1 MRLSIIIP
9 VLNEAETLAARLAA
23 LQAIRARGV
32 EVIVVDGGS
41 ADDSAGR
48 ATPVR
53 RVSRF
58 SRRPHCERVAA
69 SCVFASATE
78 AALRMPW

>member
-1 MRLSIIIP
+1 MLLSIIIP

-48 ATPVR
+48 ATPLAD
-53 RVSRF
+53 RVI
-58 SRRPHCERVAA
+58 
-69 SCVFASATE
+69 SAPRGRGRQMN
-78 AALRMPW
+78 AGA